1 MNNPNTITLT
11 VELGPESM
19 TKLDGILAALPA
31 ADPDPGHNVAAGGK
45 LTDLE
50 LSNLFFYCNQLAR
63 AVSPND
69 AMRYFGFTFDGA
81 VIDTLHALGVLYAG
95 EARTGDDFR
104 RDELYGPT
112 LRQMMDDINA
122 YMGPAEVPF

>member
-1 MNNPNTITLT
+1 MDNTIALT
-11 VELGPESM
+11 IELGPDSQA
-19 TKLDGILAALPA
+19 KLDAILATLPA
-31 ADPDPGHNVAAGGK
+31 ADPDPGHNVAASAK

-50 LSNLFFYCNQLAR
+50 LSNLFFYCAQLAR

-81 VIDTLHALGVLYAG
+81 VIDTLRGLGMLYAG
-95 EARTGDDFR
+95 EAKTGDDFR

-112 LRQMMDDINA
+112 LRQMMDDINE
-122 YMGPAEVPF
+122 YLGPAEVPF

>member
-1 MNNPNTITLT
+1 MDNTIALT

-19 TKLDGILAALPA
+19 AKLDGILAALPA
-31 ADPDPGHNVAAGGK
+31 AEPSTTQDAAAPAK

-50 LSNLFFYCNQLAR
+50 LSNLFFYCAQLAR

-81 VIDTLHALGVLYAG
+81 VIDTLRGLGMLYAG
-95 EARTGDDFR
+95 EAKTGDDFR

-112 LRQMMDDINA
+112 LRQMMDDINK
-122 YMGPAEVPF
+122 YLGPAEAPF